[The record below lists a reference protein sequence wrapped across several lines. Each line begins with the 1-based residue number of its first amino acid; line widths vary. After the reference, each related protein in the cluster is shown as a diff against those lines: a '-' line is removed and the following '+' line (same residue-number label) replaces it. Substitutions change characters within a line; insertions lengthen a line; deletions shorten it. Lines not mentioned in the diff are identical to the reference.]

1 MQERKTTF
9 PVGASTA
16 LMQSVE
22 SMSSYIG
29 VTRDQ
34 KRQILT
40 DSLMDSHQTALQ
52 QEENKAE

>member
-40 DSLMDSHQTALQ
+40 DSLMDSQQTALQ

>member
-40 DSLMDSHQTALQ
+40 DSLMDSQHTALQ
-52 QEENKAE
+52 DEETKTE

>member
-40 DSLMDSHQTALQ
+40 DSLMDSQQTALQ
-52 QEENKAE
+52 QEETKTK

>member
-40 DSLMDSHQTALQ
+40 DSLMDSQQTALQ
-52 QEENKAE
+52 DEETKTE

>member
-1 MQERKTTF
+1 MQERKIIF

-22 SMSSYIG
+22 SMGSYIG

-40 DSLMDSHQTALQ
+40 DSLMDSQQTALQ
-52 QEENKAE
+52 DEETKTE

>member
-40 DSLMDSHQTALQ
+40 DSLMDSQQTALQ
-52 QEENKAE
+52 HDETKTE

>member
-29 VTRDQ
+29 VARDQ

>member
-40 DSLMDSHQTALQ
+40 DSLMDSQQTALQ
-52 QEENKAE
+52 HEETKTE